1 MTRKYYSRRSQ
12 LLRGVF
18 AALLLSGAGCTTSP
32 QVSQLE
38 TENRVLKTQN
48 KVQEEELVQLKTER
62 QQLVSRAQEAEI
74 ELARTQ
80 DQGRV
85 RR

>member
-1 MTRKYYSRRSQ
+1 MLRKYYSRRK
-12 LLRGVF
+12 LVLRGVF
-18 AALLLSGAGCTTSP
+18 AALVLTGGGCATSP

-48 KVQEEELVQLKTER
+48 KVQEEELATLKQQQ
-62 QQLVSRAQEAEI
+62 QQLASRAQEAEI

-80 DQGRV
+80 DQRTM

>member
-1 MTRKYYSRRSQ
+1 MKTTNPLRRWQ

-18 AALLLSGAGCTTSP
+18 VALLWILTGCASSP
-32 QVSQLE
+32 QVSLLE

-48 KVQEEELVQLKTER
+48 KIQEEELAQLKQER
-62 QQLVSRAQEAEI
+62 QLLAARATEAEI
-74 ELARTQ
+74 ELAKTQ
-80 DQGRV
+80 TETM

>member
-1 MTRKYYSRRSQ
+1 MLRTNSPRRSRI
-12 LLRGVF
+12 LRGVF
-18 AALLLSGAGCTTSP
+18 AALLLLVAGCATSP

-48 KVQEEELVQLKTER
+48 KVQEEELVQLKQER
-62 QQLVSRAQEAEI
+62 QQLASRAQEAEV
-74 ELARTQ
+74 ELAKTQ
-80 DQGRV
+80 DQRTM